1 MSFEW
6 RNEAEMKEWHRKI
19 MNDRNDRNGHW
30 MSQTIIPTSFLS
42 FLGMMRND
50 ISSHSWVIPTS
61 FLSFLGMMK
70 TDISSHSEVIPTSF
84 LSFPGMVKKWHF
96 KSSLSHSWIEWSRN
110 GCTIFE
116 NVCSFGRR
124 QHIFMTKSCQKFNIQ
139 CVFPRFIGQWM
150 HQMAPSPSQK
160 VRQEHAGTVMH
171 ATVVTHALWVT
182 HAVRVAHAA
191 RVPTVP
197 TYPPPLRIRSPRGP
211 PKGRPP
217 FPSSL

>member
-1 MSFEW
+1 
-6 RNEAEMKEWHRKI
+6 
-19 MNDRNDRNGHW
+19 
-30 MSQTIIPTSFLS
+30 
-42 FLGMMRND
+42 
-50 ISSHSWVIPTS
+50 
-61 FLSFLGMMK
+61 
-70 TDISSHSEVIPTSF
+70 
-84 LSFPGMVKKWHF
+84 MVKKWHF

-124 QHIFMTKSCQKFNIQ
+124 QHISMTKSCQKLKIQ

-217 FPSSL
+217 FPSSLFLGYLNLGQWTGQPFERSVWLTDHTLLHSLLGAMFNWRNCTI